1 MVDKYTTSQGDFMI
15 TETAPIFYSVR
26 VNGITLNSN
35 IPSRQLAEMAIL
47 NLPVE
52 QRALAEIVQT
62 TTDGKVVLFG

>member
-1 MVDKYTTSQGDFMI
+1 MI
-15 TETAPIFYSVR
+15 TETAPVLYSIR